1 MNSDLR
7 SSKGWRNHKKH
18 GPIVVIEAEIFAVSY
33 LSSTSTFN
41 KRNLTLY
48 HLVIDSLFAGDDQVK
63 PILAVLKAL
72 RLCFNA
78 FVAVQHVQN
87 AVLCVSEE

>member
-1 MNSDLR
+1 MVIEVVFFVVSDL
-7 SSKGWRNHKKH
+7 SFT
-18 GPIVVIEAEIFAVSY
+18 A
-33 LSSTSTFN
+33 TFN
-41 KRNLTLY
+41 IRNLTLH
-48 HLVIDSLFAGDDQVK
+48 HLVIDSLFTGDDQVE
-63 PILAVLKAL
+63 PVLAVLKAL